1 MGNPYDVEFTDVA
14 LKNLGRYPKAD
25 QRRILERI
33 DQLAA
38 DPLNMPNVKRLVD
51 YDVAYRMRA
60 GDYRVLFE
68 RDDAIRVVNV
78 IDILGRAEASWRR

>member
-1 MGNPYDVEFTDVA
+1 VGKLYAVEFTDVA

-25 QRRILERI
+25 QRRVLERI

-51 YDVAYRMRA
+51 YDVAYRMRV

-68 RDDAIRVVNV
+68 RDDAIRVIDV
-78 IDILGRAEASWRR
+78 IDILGRAEAYRRR